1 MRIFVNIDYRVDT
14 IATEDV
20 KFFAIYGEIETTM
33 KTRVLHVEP
42 GTIGFNSITPA
53 EYLAEMLGRFMNSR
67 TKGGAKEEIEQRK
80 QRVNE
85 DALEYYDTKLQLYLH
100 AYDEGK
106 RNIQEFK
113 RLTLNGLRKIE
124 MLKSC
129 WNKLSKRTIKW
140 GEIRP
145 GSHRSQLTVQKH
157 ESTP

>member
-1 MRIFVNIDYRVDT
+1 MDT

-42 GTIGFNSITPA
+42 GTIGFNSFTPA
-53 EYLAEMLGRFMNSR
+53 EYLEEMLGRFMNSR

-85 DALEYYDTKLQLYLH
+85 EEFKQLYLH